1 MKTPAA
7 LATKIAALATSQLV
21 EVTRGLA
28 ARFDEG
34 ADAAFSACLEELERR
49 LPEAAFVALC
59 DTL

>member
-28 ARFDEG
+28 NRFDEG
-34 ADAAFSACLEELERR
+34 ADAAFSACLEELESR
-49 LPEAAFVALC
+49 LSEAAFVALC
-59 DTL
+59 ETL